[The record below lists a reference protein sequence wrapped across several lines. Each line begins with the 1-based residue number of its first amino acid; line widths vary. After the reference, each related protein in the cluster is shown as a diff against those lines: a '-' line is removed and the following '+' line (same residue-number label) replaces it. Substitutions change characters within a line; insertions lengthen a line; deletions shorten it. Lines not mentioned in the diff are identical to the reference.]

1 MKNVNSKW
9 LYLIVL
15 ALIWGSSFILIK
27 KSLLGLSPYQLGAL
41 RTIITGI
48 FLFAVGFNSIKSIK
62 KHEWKWVI
70 LTGFLGSFI
79 PAFLFAIAET
89 EIDSAVTSILNS
101 LVPLNTVLLGFAI
114 FKIAS
119 TKRQVLGVIIGF
131 IGTSILI
138 FKGAELNPNQNYL
151 FAGYIIIATLMYAA
165 NVNII
170 KKHLQNT
177 KPLSIATGNYVAI
190 IIPAIVILC
199 FTDFFNENTYSHP
212 DFKMSMVYV
221 VILSLFGTA
230 LAKVLFNTL
239 VQISTPVFASSVTYL
254 MPLVALVWGI
264 LDGNDSEKAEKAIE
278 KTTEFFHSIGIK
290 TKLSEYTSEFEGA
303 AKEIETRFESRGMT
317 GIGERGTLTPQ
328 DVKKIV
334 EMSY

>member
-1 MKNVNSKW
+1 MKNPNIKW
-9 LYLIVL
+9 LYLVVL

-48 FLFAVGFNSIKSIK
+48 ILFSVGFKSIKSIK
-62 KHEWKWVI
+62 KEEWKWVI
-70 LTGFLGSFI
+70 LSGFLGSFF

-101 LVPLNTVLLGFAI
+101 LVPLNTVLFGFAV

-119 TKRQVLGVIIGF
+119 TKRQILGVIIGF

-138 FKGAELNPNQNYL
+138 LKGAELNPNQNYL
-151 FAGYIIIATLMYAA
+151 FAGYIIIATCMYAL

-170 KKHLQNT
+170 KKHLQYT

-190 IIPAIVILC
+190 IIPAIIILS
-199 FTDFFNENTYSHP
+199 FNDFFNENTFTHP
-212 DFKMSMVYV
+212 DFKMSVIYV
-221 VILSLFGTA
+221 VILSFFGTA

-254 MPLVALVWGI
+254 MPLVALVWGL
-264 LDGNDSEKAEKAIE
+264 LDGESFSLTQAFGSLI
-278 KTTEFFHSIGIK
+278 ILVGVY
-290 TKLSEYTSEFEGA
+290 LSH
-303 AKEIETRFESRGMT
+303 KRKR
-317 GIGERGTLTPQ
+317 
-328 DVKKIV
+328 
-334 EMSY
+334 